1 MWFNDTSSRSRNSR
15 TASGAL
21 RDIWEQFKLIQKAV
35 EDSPRVK
42 LSFFA
47 GAIEIFMPGFQ
58 HENFSEIV
66 GYLVTTFMLMK
77 GVKFYPFLYNFF
89 K

>member
-1 MWFNDTSSRSRNSR
+1 MVRFNDTSSRSRNSR

-47 GAIEIFMPGFQ
+47 GAIEILMLGF
-58 HENFSEIV
+58 
-66 GYLVTTFMLMK
+66 
-77 GVKFYPFLYNFF
+77 
-89 K
+89 